1 MKVKEV
7 AMVVA
12 LALLSAFF
20 VGLLVDALYVAPKYE
35 DFCKAADRP
44 YYELKPYP
52 AAYPQECSLYNLTT
66 QEQHLINECFDAK
79 GMPDYN
85 LDEKG
90 CQTSFK
96 ECNYCQRDF
105 DQALQKYNR
114 NVFYIVTPLGLLAI
128 IFGLFIGLEV
138 VGSGMMFGGILLM
151 AYGTMRYFSN
161 MSKIM
166 RVVVIGVELLLL
178 IIISIKKLRK

>member
-20 VGLLVDALYVAPKYE
+20 VGLLVDALYVEPKYE
-35 DFCKAADRP
+35 DFCKQSARP
-44 YYELKPYP
+44 YPEKTYPIYPEQCKP
-52 AAYPQECSLYNLTT
+52 YNLTT
-66 QEQHLINECFDAK
+66 QERTLIDQCFDEK

-85 LDEKG
+85 VDEKG

-151 AYGTMRYFSN
+151 AYGTMRYFSD
-161 MSKIM
+161 MSKLM
-166 RVVVIGVELLLL
+166 RVAVIGIELLLL

>member
-20 VGLLVDALYVAPKYE
+20 VGLLVDALYEEPEYDE
-35 DFCKAADRP
+35 LCKPSERP
-44 YYELKPYP
+44 YPEKASPI
-52 AAYPQECSLYNLTT
+52 YPQQCPPQNSTV
-66 QEQHLINECFDAK
+66 QEQQLILQCQDDK
-79 GMPDYN
+79 GMPDYYI
-85 LDEKG
+85 DTQG
-90 CQTSFK
+90 CATSFK

-105 DQALQKYNR
+105 NQALQIYNR
-114 NVFYIVTPLGLLAI
+114 NVFSIVTPLGLLAI
-128 IFGLFIGLEV
+128 IFGLFVSLEV
-138 VGSGMMFGGILLM
+138 IGSGAMFGGILLV
-151 AYGTMRYFSN
+151 AYGTMRYFSD

-166 RVVVIGVELLLL
+166 RVVVIGIELLLL

>member
-1 MKVKEV
+1 
-7 AMVVA
+7 MVVA

-20 VGLLVDALYVAPKYE
+20 VGLLVDALYVEPKYE

-44 YYELKPYP
+44 YYEKPYP
-52 AAYPQECSLYNLTT
+52 AAYPQECSRYNLKA
-66 QEQHLINECFDAK
+66 QEQQLINECLDAK
-79 GMPDYN
+79 GSPDYN
-85 LDEKG
+85 VDNKG

-105 DQALQKYNR
+105 NQALQIYNR

-128 IFGLFIGLEV
+128 IFGLFIGFEV
-138 VGSGMMFGGILLM
+138 VGSGAMFGGILLM
-151 AYGTMRYFSN
+151 AYGTMRYFSD

-166 RVVVIGVELLLL
+166 RVVVIGIELLLL
-178 IIISIKKLRK
+178 VIISIKKLRK

>member
-7 AMVVA
+7 AMIVA

-20 VGLLVDALYVAPKYE
+20 IGLLVDALYVEPKYE
-35 DFCKAADRP
+35 DFCKLSER
-44 YYELKPYP
+44 YYPKPYP
-52 AAYPQECSLYNLTT
+52 PTQECPGYNLTV
-66 QEQHLINECFDAK
+66 QERTLIDQCFDAK

-114 NVFYIVTPLGLLAI
+114 NVFYIVTPLGLIAI
-128 IFGLFIGLEV
+128 ILGLFIGLEV

-161 MSKIM
+161 MSKLM
-166 RVVVIGVELLLL
+166 RVVVIGIELVLL

>member
-1 MKVKEV
+1 MI
-7 AMVVA
+7 VA

-20 VGLLVDALYVAPKYE
+20 VGLLVDALYQEPKYD
-35 DFCKAADRP
+35 DFCTNAARP
-44 YYELKPYP
+44 SYTKPYP
-52 AAYPQECSLYNLTT
+52 VYPEQCSPYNLTV
-66 QEQHLINECFDAK
+66 QERAQIDQCFDEK
-79 GMPDYN
+79 GMPDYII
-85 LDEKG
+85 DDKG

-105 DQALQKYNR
+105 DQALQIYNR

-138 VGSGMMFGGILLM
+138 VGSGAMFGGILLL

-161 MSKIM
+161 MSKVM
-166 RVVVIGVELLLL
+166 RVVVIGIELLLL